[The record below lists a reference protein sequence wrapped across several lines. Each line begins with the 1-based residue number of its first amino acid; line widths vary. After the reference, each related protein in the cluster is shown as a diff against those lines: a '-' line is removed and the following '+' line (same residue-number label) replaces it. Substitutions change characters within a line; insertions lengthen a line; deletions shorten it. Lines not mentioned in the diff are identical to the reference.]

1 MCCSDLLLQGRIADD
16 SSHCYFRS
24 TTITVPRLAY
34 HGLFPVSDQV
44 LEAQMDSQSCKMWDS
59 SDGWFWLKDS
69 HWFDKTLLR
78 KVHDSSYSI
87 LLPSFLSLSLSLP
100 PHCFFFSLNRNQRC
114 IEIWNLSSTTPV
126 FTGIFASAFLNELQ
140 LDEFKEIH
148 SKTHRNQ
155 TVKTLRQRKNLKRAR
170 EKKNDP
176 FLPEEQLYGWQDLS
190 HQKPWRPE
198 GSR

>member
-16 SSHCYFRS
+16 SSHCS

-59 SDGWFWLKDS
+59 SDEWFWLKDS

-100 PHCFFFSLNRNQRC
+100 PHCFFFFSLNRNQRC

-126 FTGIFASAFLNELQ
+126 FTGIIASAFLNELQ

-148 SKTHRNQ
+148 SKTHHNQ

-170 EKKNDP
+170 EKKKWP
-176 FLPEEQLYGWQDLS
+176 IPSRRTIVWMT
-190 HQKPWRPE
+190 
-198 GSR
+198 GSISSKTMEARRK